1 MFAPCIIMA
10 VLLKRITL
18 ARYVKFAIIVGLIVF
33 SSSAIGTILTSLLGD
48 NELVT
53 RNVDAYVNGK
63 WGTESI
69 MSTAS
74 FGGLMFSLLR
84 ILPVLPL
91 TWFETTK
98 SKSFISNLGFML
110 VLVLCISFSSITLL
124 LRYSNVTTAILFVS
138 FLLSLKD
145 SRKCLNRLKLVT
157 YGFIM
162 VFFVY
167 VYSQRDI
174 LANSHL
180 EYMVMISPISL
191 LEEHTYTESWIQQNI
206 DSEGELK

>member
-1 MFAPCIIMA
+1 M
-10 VLLKRITL
+10 
-18 ARYVKFAIIVGLIVF
+18 
-33 SSSAIGTILTSLLGD
+33 
-48 NELVT
+48 
-53 RNVDAYVNGK
+53 
-63 WGTESI
+63 
-69 MSTAS
+69 
-74 FGGLMFSLLR
+74 
-84 ILPVLPL
+84 
-91 TWFETTK
+91 
-98 SKSFISNLGFML
+98 
-110 VLVLCISFSSITLL
+110 
-124 LRYSNVTTAILFVS
+124 
-138 FLLSLKD
+138 
-145 SRKCLNRLKLVT
+145 T